1 MKVLDPF
8 AGYRLASGHP
18 IFHLSLFIC
27 SFFAERISK
36 HQASESI
43 QTSFWVLRWAHCLL
57 FSLAIV
63 SEWAKMDSD
72 LDEKDQSV
80 KISVEEVAFEK
91 AKSRHRDGVYK
102 LASRVFDTISVFTY
116 QGAIFFV

>member
-27 SFFAERISK
+27 SYLAENIAK
-36 HQASESI
+36 HQPSQSI
-43 QTSFWVLRWAHCLL
+43 ETSFWVLRWSHCLL
-57 FSLAIV
+57 FSLACV
-63 SEWAKMDSD
+63 STWAKMDSD
-72 LDEKDQSV
+72 LDEKDQSI
-80 KISVEEVAFEK
+80 KMSMEDVAFEK
-91 AKSRHRDGVYK
+91 AKSRHRDGVFK
-102 LASRVFDTISVFTY
+102 LAGRVFDTISVFTY